1 MKAVFTGI
9 NPGGNHEMIVEVIES
24 KINFKIHD
32 ATDEQSAANLDINF
46 DDAAELIR
54 FLQEKMKKK

>member
-9 NPGGNHEMIVEVIES
+9 NPGKSHEMLVEVEDS
-24 KINFKIHD
+24 KVNFRIHD
-32 ATDEQSAANLDINF
+32 AVDEQSAANLDITY